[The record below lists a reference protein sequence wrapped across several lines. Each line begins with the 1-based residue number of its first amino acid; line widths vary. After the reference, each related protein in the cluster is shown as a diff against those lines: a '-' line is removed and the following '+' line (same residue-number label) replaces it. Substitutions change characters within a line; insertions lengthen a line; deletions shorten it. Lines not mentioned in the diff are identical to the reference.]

1 MSAESTSLVGRYQ
14 LLEMIARGG
23 MAEVYKAKSFGV
35 EGFEKTVVIKRI
47 LPEFSTTRGFVE
59 MFINEAKI
67 AVNLSHANIVQVFD
81 LGKDDADRYY
91 IAMEYVAGMD
101 LAELLRRSLRRGQ
114 PFPVELAVYVT
125 AEVCKGLDYAHR
137 RRGPDLA
144 LLNIVHRDISPHNVL
159 VSFEGEVKITD
170 FGIARAKHLVADP
183 TGSAV
188 QGKFSY
194 MSPEQARGEEV
205 DGRTDVFSLGVVLYE
220 LVTGVNPFRDAT
232 GTKTLERVQKGRPVP
247 IAEVRA
253 DLPAD
258 LRRVIETAIEPSLD
272 RRYPNAGRF
281 HEDLIGFLYT
291 SGLRVGAHD
300 LAQFVQALRDAP
312 RPSSEQLAQDI
323 IQILDR
329 PETVAEAA
337 SAPTG
342 LEETTARQV
351 PEAAPAENGSTPSAP
366 QAEMDREQR
375 DVTALCLAF
384 PMLDD
389 AEHFAEEARRIVE
402 RHGGQVQVDHAEY
415 LFALFGLVETDGRD
429 LEAAARCA
437 LRLRRVSRD
446 VADRRGRRVGLALR
460 SARVVV
466 DAGGRLQED
475 EPFRQLVIRMRDQ
488 AGRCPGLVS
497 ADGRTGRQLRG
508 RFVVEEAPAV
518 AGGGP
523 TDLFVVR
530 DERPAAVAT
539 PLVGRR
545 DAIQAVAEHLTAAS
559 GGSGRIVS
567 LIGEAGTGKT
577 RLLQEVAH
585 RLRNRY
591 EAFWYE
597 ARCGRQQATVP
608 YAAYAS
614 LVRAIVGADETDPA
628 PTLAD
633 RLRRLRELGCGRE
646 EVDAVGSA
654 LGVPTSTAFGP
665 EDLARILK
673 GAFTRI
679 VSALAAER
687 VTILVVEGASWIDP
701 DSIAAF
707 DGLFRQAGRLRL
719 LVFLTARPDGALPWR
734 DLPHGRELV
743 LGPLPEADA
752 QRLVLARLG
761 HPKDAPFQLLQDVV
775 HKSGGN
781 PLFLEEYLQGLE
793 ESGALVRTPDGITYR
808 PEAAATEVPKT
819 LRGIVTARLGQLSQD
834 ARSVLRV
841 AAVIGLRFHVD
852 LLAQVLGRR
861 SAALYPHLAEFENRG
876 VLHRVSLTEY
886 AFAHDLTRDVIYD
899 ALTDAHRRELHGR
912 VAQAIES
919 LYADR
924 LPEFFEVL
932 AHHSRE
938 SADREKAITYL
949 LKNGERLAREY
960 STEAAL
966 QQHLKAIDLMRNAPQ
981 PDHRSILSAYQRVGE
996 LALAANRADLGFE
1009 KMRLAA
1015 DLAEELGDRRSLVV
1029 AVTLMGRLAT
1039 KANRFGEALRH
1050 LTRALELSEGLT
1062 DQTLRRDILGAMGQ
1076 TLAQN
1081 AEHVQAEQYLS
1092 EAIKL
1097 AVATR
1102 DETAEAN
1109 LCLAIGH
1116 SQAARGARDL
1126 ALASLARAEKVIQ
1139 AKGDMLAL
1147 AELHKDAGLIHFML
1161 RDFDA
1166 TVAST
1171 EIALEIAKSYDFPY
1185 IRAVCAHNI
1194 GDVQVRRGNHA
1205 KAFTYFYSSLQ
1216 VCEQHGF
1223 EKLRSLNLMFLGHI
1237 DAVRLRS
1244 EQGIRQILD
1253 GLRYAEE
1260 KHYVWDIIQGKYLL
1274 GVAYYE
1280 LGRFREAKRA
1290 LEEAVRLGRS
1300 TGNRVYVDECEELL
1314 SAIAAIELVRPEGRP
1329 PSEPP
1334 AGGGG
1339 PAPETPSR
1347 KGPKA

>member
-1 MSAESTSLVGRYQ
+1 MGVESANLVGRYQ

-81 LGKDDADRYY
+81 LGKDDAERYY

-101 LAELLRRSLRRGQ
+101 LAELLRRCLRRGQ
-114 PFPVELAVYVT
+114 PFPAELAVYVT

-137 RRGPDLA
+137 RRGPDLTP
-144 LLNIVHRDISPHNVL
+144 LNIVHRDISPHNVL

-170 FGIARAKHLVADP
+170 FGIARAKHLVAEP

-247 IAEVRA
+247 IAEVKA
-253 DLPAD
+253 DLPAE
-258 LRRVIETAIEPSLD
+258 LRRVIETAIEPSVD
-272 RRYPNAGRF
+272 KRYPNAGRF

-312 RPSSEQLAQDI
+312 RPSSEQLARDI

-329 PETVAEAA
+329 PETVAGAA
-337 SAPTG
+337 PVRTG
-342 LEETTARQV
+342 LDETTARQV
-351 PEAAPAENGSTPSAP
+351 PEAAPAEKTHTPSVQ
-366 QAEMDREQR
+366 QAELEREQR

-389 AEHFAEEARRIVE
+389 AERFAGEARRIVE

-446 VADRRGRRVGLALR
+446 IADQRGRRVGLALR
-460 SARVVV
+460 SVRVVV
-466 DAGGRLQED
+466 DAEGRLQED
-475 EPFRQLVIRMRDQ
+475 EQFRQLVLQMRDQ

-497 ADGRTGRQLRG
+497 ADARTGRQLRG
-508 RFVVEEAPAV
+508 SFVLEEAPAV
-518 AGGGP
+518 VSGAP
-523 TDLFVVR
+523 SELLVVQ
-530 DERPAAVAT
+530 DERPAAAGTT
-539 PLVGRR
+539 PMVGRR
-545 DAIQAVAEHLTAAS
+545 DAIKAVAEHLTAAS

-597 ARCGRQQATVP
+597 ARCGRQQAAVP
-608 YAAYAS
+608 YATYAS
-614 LVRAIVGADETDPA
+614 LIRAIVGADEADPA
-628 PTLAD
+628 PTLVE

-654 LGVPTSTAFGP
+654 LGVPTPSVLGP

-673 GAFTRI
+673 GAVTRI

-687 VTILVVEGASWIDP
+687 VTILVIEGASWIDP
-701 DSIAAF
+701 DSIAAL
-707 DGLFRQAGRLRL
+707 DGLFHQASRLRL
-719 LVFLTARPDGALPWR
+719 LVFLTARPDGAFPWR
-734 DLPHGRELV
+734 DLPHYRELV
-743 LGPLPEADA
+743 LGPLPEPDA

-781 PLFLEEYLQGLE
+781 PLFIEEYLKGLE
-793 ESGALVRTPDGITYR
+793 ESGALVCAADGVTYR

-819 LRGIVTARLGQLSQD
+819 LRGIVTARLGQLSQE

-841 AAVIGLRFHVD
+841 AAVLGLRFHVD
-852 LLAQVLGRR
+852 LLAQVLGMR
-861 SAALYPHLAEFENRG
+861 SAALYPYLAEFENRG
-876 VLHRVSLTEY
+876 VLQRASLAEY

-899 ALTDAHRRELHGR
+899 ALTYANRRELHER

-924 LPEFFEVL
+924 LPEFYEVL
-932 AHHSRE
+932 AHHYRE

-960 STEAAL
+960 SPEAAL

-981 PDHRSILSAYQRVGE
+981 PDNRSILSAYQRVGE

-1076 TLAQN
+1076 TLARN

-1092 EAIKL
+1092 EAIAL
-1097 AVATR
+1097 AVATG
-1102 DETAEAN
+1102 DETGEAN

-1126 ALASLARAEKVIQ
+1126 ALASLARAEKIIQ

-1166 TVAST
+1166 AVAST

-1194 GDVQVRRGNHA
+1194 GDVHVRRGNPA

-1223 EKLRSLNLMFLGHI
+1223 EKLRSLNLMFIGHI

-1244 EQGIRQILD
+1244 DHGIRQILD

-1274 GVAYYE
+1274 GLAYYE
-1280 LGRFREAKRA
+1280 LGRFAEAKRA
-1290 LEEAVRLGRS
+1290 LEEAVRLGRT

-1339 PAPETPSR
+1339 SAPPAVSR
-1347 KGPKA
+1347 